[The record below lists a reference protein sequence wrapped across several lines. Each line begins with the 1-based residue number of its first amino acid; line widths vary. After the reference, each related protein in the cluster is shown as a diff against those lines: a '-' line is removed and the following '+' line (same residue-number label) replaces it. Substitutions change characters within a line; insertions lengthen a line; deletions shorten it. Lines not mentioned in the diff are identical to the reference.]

1 VLFGSEK
8 IKAGDALAIAVLR
21 FHDYEIQNGKVILTA
36 AVPRDQAGALT
47 DTLRVI
53 TFNNHNA
60 DGIRKEKFQA
70 NQLGKYT
77 LSRETSNSNYIWVE
91 YNRKPLIN
99 EIDYMLMDNN
109 KTVKLREGLYETD
122 EDEIVITSLNDNAY
136 TGATAYRMFTDIVG
150 RTSYKRLSQSN
161 TTRLAEPL
169 VSNDTKIT
177 VEDASVL
184 SIPAPEKNLPGIVY
198 IAGERIEFFT
208 VANNVLSQLRRG
220 TLGTGILDGYPK
232 GTLVIDQGK
241 AQNLP
246 VTDTTEIEKFVS
258 TVSTNIFTLT
268 SITITGA
275 VSKSWTDPV
284 TGIGQVI
291 NAPPLT
297 DLFTIN
303 YGGLPLLKPTINPVT
318 TSSLEIA
325 YDSGETNTFGILN
338 TSTINPQF
346 TMSSVII
353 NSVERPVVH
362 FDFDIQ
368 PGVEVTIVK
377 RTGQIFENTSVFKF
391 LEERP
396 APLPTDDYYPG
407 DPVIILETGAILET
421 ETENPLEGI

>member
-1 VLFGSEK
+1 
-8 IKAGDALAIAVLR
+8 
-21 FHDYEIQNGKVILTA
+21 
-36 AVPRDQAGALT
+36 
-47 DTLRVI
+47 
-53 TFNNHNA
+53 
-60 DGIRKEKFQA
+60 
-70 NQLGKYT
+70 
-77 LSRETSNSNYIWVE
+77 VE
-91 YNRKPLIN
+91 N
-99 EIDYMLMDNN
+99 
-109 KTVKLREGLYETD
+109 
-122 EDEIVITSLNDNAY
+122 
-136 TGATAYRMFTDIVG
+136 
-150 RTSYKRLSQSN
+150 
-161 TTRLAEPL
+161 
-169 VSNDTKIT
+169 
-177 VEDASVL
+177 ASVL
-184 SIPAPEKNLPGIVY
+184 SVPAPEKNLPGIVY

-208 VANNVLSQLRRG
+208 VNNNVLSQLRRG

-232 GTLVIDQGK
+232 GTLVIDQGR

-268 SITITGA
+268 SISITGA

-284 TGIGQVI
+284 TGIGRI
-291 NAPPLT
+291 ISAPPLT
-297 DLFTIN
+297 DLFTVN

-353 NSVERPVVH
+353 NSIERPVVH

-368 PGVEVTIVK
+368 PGVEVTVVK
-377 RTGQIFENTSVFKF
+377 RTGKIFENTSVFKF